1 MPQAQPGMLPELLR
15 SLLLASLL
23 AGVFLMGARLSRA
36 RTADSALRY
45 LALGD
50 SYTIG
55 ESVPEAERW
64 PLQLTA
70 ALRGSGIDIADPEI
84 LATTGWTTDELSA
97 AMDAHH
103 FTPPYD
109 LVSLAIG
116 VNDQYRG
123 RDVEKYARE
132 LDALLS
138 RAIGLA
144 GGHAER
150 VFMLSIPDWGVT
162 RFGRESGRESGRD
175 SAEISA
181 QLDAC
186 NARAAALCAKH
197 GVAFIDIMP
206 VSRQRGAETVMMAA
220 DGLHPSGKL
229 YAEWSALAF
238 PVVRDLLRTGDDGT
252 APVNRS

>member
-1 MPQAQPGMLPELLR
+1 MWPEVVR
-15 SLLLASLL
+15 TLLLASLL
-23 AGVFLMGARLSRA
+23 AGALLMGAHLCHA
-36 RTADSALRY
+36 RTPDSALRY

-55 ESVPEAERW
+55 ESVAEADRW

-70 ALRGSGIDIADPEI
+70 ALRKSGIDVADPEI

-116 VNDQYRG
+116 VNNQYRG
-123 RDVEKYARE
+123 RDVDNYARE
-132 LDALLS
+132 LDTLLL

-162 RFGRESGRESGRD
+162 RFGQESGRD
-175 SAEISA
+175 TAAIAA
-181 QLDAC
+181 QLDAF
-186 NARAAALCAKH
+186 NARAAKICARR

-206 VSRQRGAETVMMAA
+206 VSRQRGAEAQMMAE
-220 DGLHPSGKL
+220 DGLHPSARL

-238 PVVRDLLRTGDDGT
+238 PVVRDLLRAGDD
-252 APVNRS
+252 